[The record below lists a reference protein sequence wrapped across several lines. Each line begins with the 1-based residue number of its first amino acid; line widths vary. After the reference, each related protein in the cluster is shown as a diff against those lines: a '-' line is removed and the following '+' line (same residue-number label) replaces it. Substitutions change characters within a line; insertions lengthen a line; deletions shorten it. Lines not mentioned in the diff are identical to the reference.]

1 MNKTIDLFFA
11 DDQGRQDL
19 DDVGIVG
26 GNLSEDS
33 VFLQKRGHDHLRE
46 EAFVHGV
53 NGLPSE
59 FEFQGA
65 GLLKF
70 DSDHQAFS
78 ADFRDDVMFFLKF
91 AEAGHELFASKG
103 GVLNEVFVFGHV
115 EAGQPASH
123 GEIVAT
129 EGGGVGDAAIK
140 AGKDALVDG
149 ATHNDGGAGDVA
161 TGQGFGHGDDIGIK
175 VPMLETEPFSG
186 TAHRGL
192 DFVGNKE
199 SSVFTAKFLSGGE
212 VVVGRVLNSFSL
224 DGFKDEGSDLARF
237 QFFFEIG
244 EVAELYKIGAREEG
258 AERFAEIAGV
268 GNGEGSK
275 G

>member
-65 GLLKF
+65 GLLKL
-70 DSDHQAFS
+70 DCDHQAFA
-78 ADFRDDVMFFLKF
+78 ADFRDDVVFFLKI
-91 AEAGHELFASKG
+91 AEAGHELFASKS
-103 GVLNEVFVFGHV
+103 GVFNEVFVFGHV
-115 EAGQPASH
+115 EAGQSASH

-129 EGGGVGDAAIK
+129 EGGGVSHTTIE
-140 AGKDALVDG
+140 AGKDALVDRP
-149 ATHNDGGAGDVA
+149 AHDDRGAGYV
-161 TGQGFGHGDDIGIK
+161 
-175 VPMLETEPFSG
+175 
-186 TAHRGL
+186 
-192 DFVGNKE
+192 
-199 SSVFTAKFLSGGE
+199 SS
-212 VVVGRVLNSFSL
+212 
-224 DGFKDEGSDLARF
+224 
-237 QFFFEIG
+237 
-244 EVAELYKIGAREEG
+244 
-258 AERFAEIAGV
+258 
-268 GNGEGSK
+268 
-275 G
+275 

>member
-65 GLLKF
+65 GLLKL
-70 DSDHQAFS
+70 DCDHQAFTT
-78 ADFRDDVMFFLKF
+78 DFRDDVVFFLKI
-91 AEAGHELFASKG
+91 AEAGHELFSSKG
-103 GVLNEVFVFGHV
+103 GVFNEVLVFGHV
-115 EAGQPASH
+115 EAGQSASH

-129 EGGGVGDAAIK
+129 EGGGVSHTTIE

-149 ATHNDGGAGDVA
+149 PAHDHGRAGNV
-161 TGQGFGHGDDIGIK
+161 T
-175 VPMLETEPFSG
+175 S
-186 TAHRGL
+186 
-192 DFVGNKE
+192 
-199 SSVFTAKFLSGGE
+199 
-212 VVVGRVLNSFSL
+212 
-224 DGFKDEGSDLARF
+224 
-237 QFFFEIG
+237 
-244 EVAELYKIGAREEG
+244 
-258 AERFAEIAGV
+258 
-268 GNGEGSK
+268 GEGFC
-275 G
+275 

>member
-1 MNKTIDLFFA
+1 VNKTIDLFFA

-78 ADFRDDVMFFLKF
+78 ADFRNHVVFFLKI
-91 AEAGHELFASKG
+91 AEAGHELFASKS
-103 GVLNEVFVFGHV
+103 GVFNEVFVFGHV
-115 EAGQPASH
+115 EAGQSASH
-123 GEIVAT
+123 GEVIAT
-129 EGGGVGDAAIK
+129 EGGGVSYTTIES
-140 AGKDALVDG
+140 GKDALVDG
-149 ATHNDGGAGDVA
+149 PAHDHGGAGDV
-161 TGQGFGHGDDIGIK
+161 T
-175 VPMLETEPFSG
+175 S
-186 TAHRGL
+186 
-192 DFVGNKE
+192 
-199 SSVFTAKFLSGGE
+199 
-212 VVVGRVLNSFSL
+212 
-224 DGFKDEGSDLARF
+224 
-237 QFFFEIG
+237 
-244 EVAELYKIGAREEG
+244 
-258 AERFAEIAGV
+258 
-268 GNGEGSK
+268 GEGFC
-275 G
+275 